1 MHASRRSLF
10 VGLATCLLTS
20 PFDVIAGPAH
30 SHWPIDVAS
39 AQSAPASQL
48 TKPEF
53 LARAEKNYDDAKA
66 ALRADES
73 VLEQLRQEEAE
84 LRQAALAKTG
94 SWIEPTEWWRKKQ
107 AIKQSMLLK
116 RDEVRRAKSRLMIA
130 ENRAHAATE
139 SGGSKRHKPSWWQW

>member
-39 AQSAPASQL
+39 AQSAPANQL

-66 ALRADES
+66 ALRAEES
-73 VLEQLRQEEAE
+73 LLEQLRQEEAK

-94 SWIEPTEWWRKKQ
+94 SWIEPTEW
-107 AIKQSMLLK
+107 
-116 RDEVRRAKSRLMIA
+116 
-130 ENRAHAATE
+130 
-139 SGGSKRHKPSWWQW
+139 

>member
-1 MHASRRSLF
+1 M
-10 VGLATCLLTS
+10 S
-20 PFDVIAGPAH
+20 PFEVIAPAH
-30 SHWPIDVAS
+30 SRWPINVAS

-66 ALRADES
+66 ALRAEES
-73 VLEQLRQEEAE
+73 VLEQLRQEEAK

-107 AIKQSMLLK
+107 AIKQSMSLK

-130 ENRAHAATE
+130 ENRAHAAIE
-139 SGGSKRHKPSWWQW
+139 SGGSKRHKPFWWQW

>member
-1 MHASRRSLF
+1 M
-10 VGLATCLLTS
+10 S
-20 PFDVIAGPAH
+20 PFDVIAGPSN

-53 LARAEKNYDDAKA
+53 IARAEKNYDDAKA
-66 ALRADES
+66 ALRAEES
-73 VLEQLRQEEAE
+73 VLEQLRQEEAK

-107 AIKQSMLLK
+107 ALKQSVSLK
-116 RDEVRRAKSRLMIA
+116 RDELRRAKSRLMIA
-130 ENRAHAATE
+130 EHRAHPATE
-139 SGGSKRHKPSWWQW
+139 SGGSKRHKPSWFRSWWQW

>member
-39 AQSAPASQL
+39 AQSAPANQL

-66 ALRADES
+66 ALR
-73 VLEQLRQEEAE
+73 QKIFIG
-84 LRQAALAKTG
+84 AATPRG
-94 SWIEPTEWWRKKQ
+94 SQTAAGCISKNGLMDRANGMVTKKAGNQ
-107 AIKQSMLLK
+107 AIHVIKK
-116 RDEVRRAKSRLMIA
+116 R
-130 ENRAHAATE
+130 
-139 SGGSKRHKPSWWQW
+139 